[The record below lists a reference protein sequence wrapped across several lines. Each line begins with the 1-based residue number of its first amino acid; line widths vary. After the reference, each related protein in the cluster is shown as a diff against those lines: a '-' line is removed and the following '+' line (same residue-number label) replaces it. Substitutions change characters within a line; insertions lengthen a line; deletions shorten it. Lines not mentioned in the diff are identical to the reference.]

1 MEEYEEGEKSQLY
14 MERLLLGVLY
24 ECQDNMFIYENF
36 KLIRKEDLEFY
47 EEVDQ
52 FTKKLED
59 YLQKKISIV

>member
-14 MERLLLGVLY
+14 MERLLLEVLY

-52 FTKKLED
+52 FTKKLEN
-59 YLQKKISIV
+59 YLQKKISII